1 MKNDLTFKRTSLST
15 TDDVLNTLEYKM
27 NSLQEQDLPIQEGLS
42 DYIGLS
48 LDEIEAQLQQLKAVK
63 QEVSE
68 REKVL
73 KSHSQQIKED
83 GAKFL
88 DQYGIEKMEGNII
101 SSITI
106 TKGKPETSKV
116 KFKLLVDKKASETY
130 LVDGGLAVFES
141 VEVPATKDVIRVNK
155 RKVIVPEIEDENHIT

>member
-27 NSLQEQDLPIQEGLS
+27 NSLQEQNLPLQEGLS

-48 LDEIEAQLQQLKAVK
+48 LNEIEAQLLQLKSVK

-68 REKVL
+68 REKTL
-73 KSHSQQIKED
+73 KSHATQIKED
-83 GAKFL
+83 GAEFL
-88 DQYGIEKMEGNII
+88 KQYGIEKISGNIV

-106 TKGKPETSKV
+106 TKGKPVGIKHVFKTGLSKKDIETIIIDAG
-116 KFKLLVDKKASETY
+116 LGYMEATET
-130 LVDGGLAVFES
+130 
-141 VEVPATKDVIRVNK
+141 PATKDSLRINK
-155 RKVIVPEIEDENHIT
+155 RKIAQAEIEE